1 MKFKIVTKELRSNT
15 GQLGLRKITNLYG
28 ALSGEQKLIKERNFQ
43 ATIISENNH
52 CDCKIQTVDFS

>member
-1 MKFKIVTKELRSNT
+1 MKFEKVTKELRNNT
-15 GQLGLRKITNLYG
+15 GRLGLRKITNLYG
-28 ALSGEQKLIKERNFQ
+28 TLSGEQKLIKERNFQ